1 MEKEK
6 LRLYFRLAMVPLL
19 LLSFAMLGVP
29 FEGLAVIGAVFL
41 VLVLLK
47 GKMWRAADSAVERFL
62 PFTKDWP
69 DWTHRIIVVI
79 IFIIFFMALKQVIYF
94 ALSLV
99 GIDISEL
106 IMRAVEQGQNG
117 NL

>member
-6 LRLYFRLAMVPLL
+6 LRFYFRLAMVPLL

-29 FEGLAVIGAVFL
+29 FEGLVVLGAVFL

-47 GKMWRAADSAVERFL
+47 GKMWRAADRTVERFL
-62 PFTKDWP
+62 PFTKNWP
-69 DWTHRIIVVI
+69 DWTHKLIVAIV
-79 IFIIFFMALKQVIYF
+79 FIIFFMALKQVIYF

-99 GIDISEL
+99 GIDLTEL
-106 IMRAVEQGQNG
+106 ILRAVEQGQNG
-117 NL
+117 NI